1 MALNVFTVWIFI
13 LSIIAVIIAGIDV
26 WDQTKDK

>member
-1 MALNVFTVWIFI
+1 MILLLGMYIALGVF
-13 LSIIAVIIAGIDV
+13 VIVVAKDV

>member
-1 MALNVFTVWIFI
+1 MIELLVVLGLWVVTCAFI
-13 LSIIAVIIAGIDV
+13 LQVILDV